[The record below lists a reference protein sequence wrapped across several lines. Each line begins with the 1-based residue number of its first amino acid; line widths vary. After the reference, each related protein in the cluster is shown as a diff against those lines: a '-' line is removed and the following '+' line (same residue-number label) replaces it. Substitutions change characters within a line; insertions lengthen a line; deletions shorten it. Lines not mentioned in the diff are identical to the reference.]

1 MTHTAILLA
10 AGKSCRMGTLKGLL
24 PWNGTTL
31 FEHQLNTLRKS
42 VFTDI
47 VVVLGYEADTFHSI
61 GKKYSANMIINE
73 HFQDG
78 KCSSIIAGVKAADA
92 LSDTILITSVDQ
104 PLHTEVINKLAGDFR
119 KTRCLIAVP
128 SCQGKRG
135 HPILFSSR
143 LRNELLSIKEENM
156 GLRHVIQQHK
166 QFLLEVPVENE
177 QIHLNLNRQE
187 DYKIAVK
194 TYTGR

>member
-10 AGKSCRMGTLKGLL
+10 AGHSSRMGTLKGLL

-47 VVVLGYEADTFHSI
+47 VVVLGYEADKFHSI
-61 GKKYSANMIINE
+61 GKKYSAKLITNE

-78 KCSSIIAGVKAADA
+78 KCSSIIAGVKAADT
-92 LSDTILITSVDQ
+92 LSETILITSVDQ
-104 PLHTEVINKLAGDFR
+104 PLHSDIINKLASDFR
-119 KTRCLIAVP
+119 KSRCLIAIP
-128 SCQGKRG
+128 SYLGKRG

-156 GLRHVIQQHK
+156 GLRHVIQQHEN
-166 QFLLEVPVENE
+166 FLLEVPVENE

-187 DYKIAVK
+187 DYKIAFK
-194 TYTGR
+194 KYTGR